1 MLQLGHQI
9 PVRTTNGKKPEHGK
23 PLISS
28 RILRPVTK
36 KRSGHHSGGQ
46 ASENQRGENDRRR
59 RRRFEVKLQLNRVNE
74 GAHHHVY
81 RIGGFIKGGFPFELP
96 GLPAFDKNA
105 LNQL

>member
-36 KRSGHHSGGQ
+36 KRAVIIQGARLLRINEERMTAAVGAVS
-46 ASENQRGENDRRR
+46 R
-59 RRRFEVKLQLNRVNE
+59 LNCS
-74 GAHHHVY
+74 
-81 RIGGFIKGGFPFELP
+81 
-96 GLPAFDKNA
+96 
-105 LNQL
+105 